1 MRSELTVNVKVRTND
16 CVSIL
21 KALKVDEVGLPEG
34 IKTSINCIN
43 DEINYTISAEA
54 TNPRVALSVW
64 NTIDDFLRN
73 LKAILLVSGNS

>member
-1 MRSELTVNVKVRTND
+1 MRQELIVNVKVRTSD
-16 CVSIL
+16 CLNIL

-43 DEINYTISAEA
+43 DEINYTVSAVV
-54 TNPRVALSVW
+54 TDPKVTLSVW

-73 LKAILLVSGNS
+73 LKAVLLVEDS